1 MPYVKKTENPEIVTP
16 PTPLPVPSPT
26 YETETGERYT
36 AQGEVI
42 TAPRNRYTG
51 DTHALSDELYSDHPI
66 YLGKFDLPENYE
78 EGNEADYQEWLNKDK
93 GE

>member
-1 MPYVKKTENPEIVTP
+1 MPKVKITEPGEIVTP

-26 YETETGERYT
+26 YDTEGGERYT
-36 AQGEVI
+36 AQGQVI

-51 DTHALSDELYSDHPI
+51 DTHAEI
-66 YLGKFDLPENYE
+66 PEYE
-78 EGNEADYQEWLNKDK
+78 EWLNKDK